1 MFESHVIDAAWFC
14 GPNRNSGLREIRA
27 MPAENAAIDPWRI
40 KARKF
45 RILAEEAR
53 GSRLDYLVL
62 AAAYE
67 ALIDAEAKLSTVKEP
82 TIDDLAA

>member
-1 MFESHVIDAAWFC
+1 
-14 GPNRNSGLREIRA
+14 
-27 MPAENAAIDPWRI
+27 MPAENTVIDPLRI

-45 RILAEEAR
+45 RILAEESR

-67 ALIDAEAKLSTVKEP
+67 ALIDETEQHKNATKEP

>member
-1 MFESHVIDAAWFC
+1 
-14 GPNRNSGLREIRA
+14 
-27 MPAENAAIDPWRI
+27 MPAENAAIDPIRV

-45 RILAEEAR
+45 RILAEESR

-67 ALIDAEAKLSTVKEP
+67 ALIDAEAELSKKTVTEP
-82 TIDDLAA
+82 TIGDLAA

>member
-1 MFESHVIDAAWFC
+1 
-14 GPNRNSGLREIRA
+14 
-27 MPAENAAIDPWRI
+27 MPAENTVIDPLRI

-45 RILAEEAR
+45 RILAEESR

-67 ALIDAEAKLSTVKEP
+67 ALIGETEQHKNATKEP

>member
-1 MFESHVIDAAWFC
+1 
-14 GPNRNSGLREIRA
+14 
-27 MPAENAAIDPWRI
+27 MPAENAVIDPLRI

-45 RILAEEAR
+45 RLLAEESR

-67 ALIDAEAKLSTVKEP
+67 ALIDAEAELKEP

>member
-1 MFESHVIDAAWFC
+1 
-14 GPNRNSGLREIRA
+14 
-27 MPAENAAIDPWRI
+27 MPAENAAIDPLRI

-67 ALIDAEAKLSTVKEP
+67 ALVGAEAELSKNTVKEP

>member
-1 MFESHVIDAAWFC
+1 
-14 GPNRNSGLREIRA
+14 
-27 MPAENAAIDPWRI
+27 MPPENAAIDPLRV

-45 RILAEEAR
+45 RILAEESR

-67 ALIDAEAKLSTVKEP
+67 ALIDAEAELSKKTVKEP
-82 TIDDLAA
+82 IDDLAA

>member
-1 MFESHVIDAAWFC
+1 VTQLPAGFQAQGW
-14 GPNRNSGLREIRA
+14 EIRA
-27 MPAENAAIDPWRI
+27 MPAENTAIDPFKV

-45 RILAEEAR
+45 RILAEGSQ

-67 ALIDAEAKLSTVKEP
+67 ALVGQAEPSDASVKEP
-82 TIDDLAA
+82 TMGDLAA

>member
-1 MFESHVIDAAWFC
+1 
-14 GPNRNSGLREIRA
+14 
-27 MPAENAAIDPWRI
+27 MPPENAAIDPLRI

-45 RILAEEAR
+45 RILAEESR

-67 ALIDAEAKLSTVKEP
+67 ALVGAEAELSKKTVKEP

>member
-1 MFESHVIDAAWFC
+1 
-14 GPNRNSGLREIRA
+14 
-27 MPAENAAIDPWRI
+27 MPAENTVIDPLRI

-45 RILAEEAR
+45 RILAEDAR

-67 ALIDAEAKLSTVKEP
+67 ALIVDAEQNKNTAKDP